1 MVNVEI
7 LALFTAI
14 VQNIFMPFILIS
26 QHPIQRKNVLERC
39 AFVAGWQLD
48 RLLAAM
54 PWLRHLG
61 RPVVMVIALITE
73 IALLWI
79 VIAYL
84 GLAPAPH
91 RAVDNSIPVFAL
103 SPAQRPEDPSAQ
115 ASASVKQQ
123 DTAPMQQIQA
133 PITPNTSAPIE
144 WSVARIPVLGNAA
157 PNNETISGA
166 GGNSGAIADAG
177 NGLDGST
184 GIGGGAYDPYA
195 GASML
200 PLDRDGSPDSVAG
213 VRINWPTGPDAA
225 SWTAAN
231 RRALLEWLRMLKKR
245 LPNAQGSVLL
255 KLTADQDGNIMAA
268 QIMGGNAGMQHKRFI
283 ANHAKSNLR
292 LPIGQSGEM
301 MTPKIEMER

>member
-1 MVNVEI
+1 
-7 LALFTAI
+7 
-14 VQNIFMPFILIS
+14 MPFILIS

-39 AFVAGWQLD
+39 ASVAGWQLD

-84 GLAPAPH
+84 GLAPLPH

-103 SPAQRPEDPSAQ
+103 SPEQSPEDPSAQ
-115 ASASVKQQ
+115 ASASVEQQ

-133 PITPNTSAPIE
+133 RITPDTPPPIE
-144 WSVARIPVLGNAA
+144 WSLAHIPVSGNAA

-166 GGNSGAIADAG
+166 RGNSGAYGNIAGAG
-177 NGLDGST
+177 NGLNGDT

-225 SWTAAN
+225 PWTAAN
-231 RRALLEWLRMLKKR
+231 RRALLEWLRVLKRR

-268 QIMGGNAGMQHKRFI
+268 QIMGGDAGMQHKRFI

-292 LPIGQSGEM
+292 LSIGRSGEM
-301 MTPKIEMER
+301 MTPEIKMEG